1 LADGAGAAHQVTADA
16 AEVNKAFVDGIDL
29 LVVAQACG
37 QAHHA
42 VAHVAVEREVGRQG
56 DESGFFFEVADL
68 EPGRTHLDAQRF
80 GFVRAGNG
88 AAVVVGEDD
97 ERAVL
102 QPGLEDAFAA
112 AVEVVAVDEGELGR
126 GGWGGMGSPGTV

>member
-1 LADGAGAAHQVTADA
+1 
-16 AEVNKAFVDGIDL
+16 
-29 LVVAQACG
+29 VAQACG

-42 VAHVAVEREVGRQG
+42 VAHVAVEREVGREG
-56 DESGFFFEVADL
+56 DESGFIFEVADL
-68 EPGRTHLDAQRF
+68 EPGRAHLDAQRF

-112 AVEVVAVDEGELGR
+112 AVEVVAVDEGELGA
-126 GGWGGMGSPGTV
+126 GVGAGVPPMMEVPYANLQAIS

>member
-1 LADGAGAAHQVTADA
+1 
-16 AEVNKAFVDGIDL
+16 
-29 LVVAQACG
+29 
-37 QAHHA
+37 
-42 VAHVAVEREVGRQG
+42 
-56 DESGFFFEVADL
+56 VADL
-68 EPGRTHLDAQRF
+68 EPGRAHLDAQRF

-112 AVEVVAVDEGELGR
+112 AVEVVAVDEGELGA
-126 GGWGGMGSPGTV
+126 GVGAGVPPMMEVPYANLQAIS

>member
-1 LADGAGAAHQVTADA
+1 MFQVERGVDADPLVDALADGAGAAHQVTADA

-42 VAHVAVEREVGRQG
+42 VAHVAVLQREVGRQG

-68 EPGRTHLDAQRF
+68 EPGHAHLDAQRF

-88 AAVVVGEDD
+88 AAVVVSE
-97 ERAVL
+97 
-102 QPGLEDAFAA
+102 
-112 AVEVVAVDEGELGR
+112 
-126 GGWGGMGSPGTV
+126 